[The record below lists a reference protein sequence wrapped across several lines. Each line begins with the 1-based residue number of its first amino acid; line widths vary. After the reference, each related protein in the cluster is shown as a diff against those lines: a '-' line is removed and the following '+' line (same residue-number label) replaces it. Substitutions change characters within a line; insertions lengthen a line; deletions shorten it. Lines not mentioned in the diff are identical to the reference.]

1 MTETA
6 ARVRAFRERRKA
18 LGLREVRIF
27 IPDARS
33 TTVRARIAAQVAHLD
48 RADEQA
54 AMDWVEAVS
63 EFDNEDL
70 DDAAR

>member
-1 MTETA
+1 MTQTA

-27 IPDARS
+27 IPNARS
-33 TTVRARIAAQVAHLD
+33 TTVQARIAAQAARLD
-48 RADEQA
+48 HADEQA

-63 EFDNEDL
+63 EFDNEDP